1 MININILRE
10 QPEQVEAKLKERGY
24 KINIEK
30 FNMLEQERKSVQI
43 NAQELQELRNQVSKK
58 IGIEKSKG
66 NNIDDLMSQVNST
79 ADSLKSFEDRLVNIQ
94 NDLQVF
100 LLDIPNIPNSSVPD
114 GANEHSNQ
122 VIRESG
128 SARSFNFAPKD
139 HVDIGLLHGLDF
151 DLGAKLSERDLL

>member
-1 MININILRE
+1 M
-10 QPEQVEAKLKERGY
+10 P
-24 KINIEK
+24 
-30 FNMLEQERKSVQI
+30 
-43 NAQELQELRNQVSKK
+43 RNSRSSEIVSKK

-114 GANEHSNQ
+114 GANEHSNH

-128 SARSFNFAPKD
+128 SARSFNFALKIMLILVYYMD
-139 HVDIGLLHGLDF
+139 WILI
-151 DLGAKLSERDLL
+151 